1 MRSAKLRL
9 QNVRTYLRYFT
20 IVCLQKQK
28 LYCHILHLEIETN
41 AWENSIS
48 EIM

>member
-20 IVCLQKQK
+20 IVRLQKQI
-28 LYCHILHLEIETN
+28 LYYHILHLEIETK
-41 AWENSIS
+41 A
-48 EIM
+48 